1 MGLFNRPKREAPSR
15 DDQMRQVVTKFQGWT
30 SSYTETEINGKSVS
44 PTEINDLVEYVIL
57 KSMDLNDE
65 LMLQWSSKVCVAMLS
80 ATTDVASIGTMA
92 QVLFDSSVGS
102 MTLRKKYSNDP
113 QLIEAITTLGV
124 ASYKVSE
131 KHPHFNEVLEYM
143 RDNAHKLSGK

>member
-1 MGLFNRPKREAPSR
+1 MGIFSKSKKESSSR
-15 DDQMRQVVTKFQGWT
+15 DDQVRQVVTKFQGWT

-44 PTEINDLVEYVIL
+44 PTEINELVEYVIL

-80 ATTDVASIGTMA
+80 ATTDVAPVATMA
-92 QVLFDSSVGS
+92 QVLFDSGVGS
-102 MTLRKKYSNDP
+102 MTLRKKYSKDTE
-113 QLIEAITTLGV
+113 LLEAITTLGV

-131 KHPHFNEVLEYM
+131 RHPNFNEVLEYM
-143 RDNAHKLSGK
+143 RDNAKKLSGE

>member
-1 MGLFNRPKREAPSR
+1 MGIFSKAKKETSSR
-15 DDQMRQVVTKFQGWT
+15 DDQVKQVVTKFQGWT

-44 PTEINDLVEYVIL
+44 PTEINELVEYVIL

-80 ATTDVASIGTMA
+80 ATTDVAPVATMA
-92 QVLFDSSVGS
+92 QVLFDSGVGS
-102 MTLRKKYSNDP
+102 MTLRKKYSKDTE
-113 QLIEAITTLGV
+113 LLEAITTLGV

-131 KHPHFNEVLEYM
+131 RHPNFNEVLEYM
-143 RDNAHKLSGK
+143 RDNAKKLSGE